1 MEDHH
6 KACQDIPQSLAT
18 VLALARLLS
27 NLYSSSL
34 HSHTAYAVSWSEWR
48 GRGSTYL
55 HVPGSDKSLRPRMA
69 FPGPVT
75 APSFP
80 QASLPQARPPSGL
93 QSQSNPGLRLP
104 TNKKTIYDRNLNR
117 SRNAELSRSSFA
129 YLFMEMV
136 SYAQK
141 RVTGIQDLEKR

>member
-1 MEDHH
+1 MGERVLRLFNISPELGKDFCVPCSMPSSFPT
-6 KACQDIPQSLAT
+6 ACTIYSTHLLERRGGSKLFVCLANNEEFS
-18 VLALARLLS
+18 AA
-27 NLYSSSL
+27 
-34 HSHTAYAVSWSEWR
+34 
-48 GRGSTYL
+48 
-55 HVPGSDKSLRPRMA
+55 RMA
-69 FPGPVT
+69 FPAPAT

-80 QASLPQARPPSGL
+80 QAPLLQARPPSGL
-93 QSQSNPGLRLP
+93 QSQSHAGLRLP
-104 TNKKTIYDRNLNR
+104 SNKKTIYDRNLNR